1 MQQLM
6 ARVGC
11 FAVTMLTL
19 LMGSFFTL
27 STLQFADLSS
37 AAMSTTVELLGSG
50 ATWEGF
56 FVPDKLIVLPVMAAA
71 WIDRRVVAPLTAAL
85 AFVALL
91 LGFVGIASD
100 PERSDLMRRYPDA
113 VLLAWDAAL
122 VCIIWVGLEAFLGP
136 PRAWAMLRSVSSSSS
151 WRPLWYKAT
160 WVGLNVVLLS
170 INVYVAGCIV
180 SKNAVLAS
188 DGVSQRL
195 QATGVDATLAWRAL
209 TWSMILA
216 AVPVALLQ
224 MQWALDFARRGGAW
238 WWRSGLALMV
248 LIGLSIIDVSS
259 VSLGWSSLLILAT
272 LA

>member
-1 MQQLM
+1 MQQLLT
-6 ARVGC
+6 RVGC

-19 LMGSFFTL
+19 FMGSFFTL
-27 STLQFADLSS
+27 STLQFVDLSS

-56 FVPDKLIVLPVMAAA
+56 FVPDKLIVLPVMASA
-71 WIDRRVVAPLTAAL
+71 WIGRRVVAPLTAAL

-100 PERSDLMRRYPDA
+100 PEHSDLMRRHPDA
-113 VLLAWDAAL
+113 VLLAWDVAM
-122 VCIIWVGLEAFLGP
+122 VCILWVGLEAFLGP
-136 PRAWAMLRSVSSSSS
+136 PRSTSSSS
-151 WRPLWYKAT
+151 WRPLWYKAI
-160 WVGLNVVLLS
+160 WVGLNTVLLGV
-170 INVYVAGCIV
+170 NVYVAGCIV

-188 DGVSQRL
+188 DGVNKRL

-248 LIGLSIIDVSS
+248 LIGLFIIDVSS
-259 VSLGWSSLLILAT
+259 VSLGWSSLLILTT